1 MVEEGWGMVVMGV
14 GNIEGGAKRIRH
26 SCMISRL
33 IASDTPSEHFMK
45 SVFILVSIFP
55 MAPTTE
61 VQARIDSVQKP
72 IIGIT

>member
-1 MVEEGWGMVVMGV
+1 MVVMGV

-55 MAPTTE
+55 MAPATD
-61 VQARIDSVQKP
+61 VQARVDSVQKP